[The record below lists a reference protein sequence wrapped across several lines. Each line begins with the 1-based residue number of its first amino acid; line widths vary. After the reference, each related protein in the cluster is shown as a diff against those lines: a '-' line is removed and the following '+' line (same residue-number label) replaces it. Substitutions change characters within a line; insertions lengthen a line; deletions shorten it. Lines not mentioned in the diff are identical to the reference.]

1 MNQAITVGPDQ
12 IRMRDEWELKL
23 KQDVCN
29 LSDALFMCMSSGAPM
44 TPYLIDRFE
53 AAIHAYQDGEVADL
67 AEPFGIAM
75 GKRQKNAMTRLTL
88 VSHVKFLVDTFAEQG
103 KPRVDFHQWENGDTA
118 FHAAAKVL
126 GKSPDQ
132 IKDMY
137 YKE

>member
-44 TPYLIDRFE
+44 TPYLIYRFE
-53 AAIHAYQDGEVADL
+53 AAIDAYQDGEVSDL

-75 GKRQKNAMTRLTL
+75 AKREKNAMERLTW
-88 VSHVKFLVDTFAEQG
+88 VSHVRFHVDSFHEQG
-103 KPRVDFHQWENGDTA
+103 RPKNNPSQYEDTA
-118 FHAAAKVL
+118 FHAAAKL
-126 GKSPDQ
+126 LNRSPTQ
-132 IKDMY
+132 IYDTY
-137 YKE
+137 YE